1 MAGPPAALRIVDAA
15 KRRGAGGT
23 GDFALLIPAFSVNP
37 GEAIAITGPSGA
49 GKSTLLDL
57 LALALKPDTVGLLQV
72 AGHDAA
78 VLWRKSR
85 LDALAAL
92 RAAHF
97 GYVLQQGGL
106 LPFLS
111 VRQNIL
117 LPQRLAGRRDPARI
131 EALALQLQIADQLD
145 KKPAALSVGQRQRA
159 AIARALSH
167 RPAIVLAD
175 EPTASVH
182 PEMADTILALLVET
196 ARESGAAL
204 VLATHDPARAEAA
217 GFSLLPLATARED
230 GVAISVLD
238 RP

>member
-1 MAGPPAALRIVDAA
+1 MPPALLIADAA
-15 KRRGAGGT
+15 RRRGQGAA
-23 GDFALLIPAFSVNP
+23 GDFALLIPHFAVDP
-37 GEAIAITGPSGA
+37 GEAVAVTGPSGA

-57 LALALKPDTVGLLQV
+57 LALALKPDVAKTFSV
-72 AGHDAA
+72 AGTEAA
-78 VLWRKSR
+78 ALWQQNAT
-85 LDALAAL
+85 DALARL
-92 RAAHF
+92 RAESL

-111 VRQNIL
+111 VRDNIS
-117 LPQRLAGRRDPARI
+117 LPQRLAGRRDPRRVI
-131 EALALQLQIADQLD
+131 ELAERLDIADQLD
-145 KKPAALSVGQRQRA
+145 KKPGALSVGQRQRA

-182 PEMADTILALLVET
+182 PEMADTILSLLAET
-196 ARESGAAL
+196 ARDSGAAL

-217 GFSLLPLATARED
+217 GFAMQKLATRHEGDLA
-230 GVAISVLD
+230 VSVLD